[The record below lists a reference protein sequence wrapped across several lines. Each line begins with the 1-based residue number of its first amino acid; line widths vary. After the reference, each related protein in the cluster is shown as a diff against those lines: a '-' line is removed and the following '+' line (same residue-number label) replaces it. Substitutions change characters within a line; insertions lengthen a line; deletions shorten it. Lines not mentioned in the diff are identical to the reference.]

1 MRLFRWST
9 ILLMVLVSGCALF
22 RPDPAK
28 KLEKLTTAFRD
39 EAAANGR
46 LDPIRGKVS
55 FIDAREATPS
65 MLALTTFPTDAE
77 KRALEE
83 WQGTSRYWQ
92 LRVTQ
97 QLPKTSAW
105 TIPILEASRAAS
117 LTLLARLHEAGIDYG
132 QFNKERIE
140 LAARTEETVQ
150 ARAEELKAGTGSQSP
165 AASAAISAFQNALL
179 KQRLVDQRM
188 QPIRAVAFPCTR
200 SGRKANCY

>member
-1 MRLFRWST
+1 MRLLRWST
-9 ILLMVLVSGCALF
+9 ILLVMLVGACSLF
-22 RPDPAK
+22 RTDPAK
-28 KLEKLTTAFRD
+28 KLDKLTTAFRD
-39 EAAANGR
+39 EAAASSR

-55 FIDAREATPS
+55 FVAAREATPT
-65 MLALTTFPTDAE
+65 MLALTAFPTDTE

-83 WQGTSRYWQ
+83 WQGMSRYWQ
-92 LRVTQ
+92 LRANQ

-117 LTLLARLHEAGIDYG
+117 LTLLARLHGAGIDYG
-132 QFNKERIE
+132 QFNRERLE
-140 LAARTEETVQ
+140 LAARTDETIQ

-188 QPIRAVAFPCTR
+188 QPIRAVPFSCTR